1 MNKPVVS
8 SNKEAAQL
16 NRTYKV
22 LSAVLVRLMR
32 PLARL
37 MLRNGVTFHAF
48 ADLAKVVFVEIAA
61 TEFTI
66 HGRKQSDSRISVIT
80 GLTRKDVKYIT
91 QAEPPDNVENFVRYN
106 RAARVI
112 SGWIQDT
119 KFTDKRGN
127 PLDLPLDGA
136 APTFGDLVRSYS
148 GDAPARAVLDELE
161 RVGAVIRVA
170 DNKISLLSRA
180 YLPQT
185 DDVEKI
191 AVIGSAVGTLLE
203 TIDNNC
209 FTGEGKPFFQRH
221 IENRLIPT
229 DAAAEFH
236 MMARRKGQQ
245 LLETLDRWLSDREV
259 KDHRK
264 ATLLETKHVGLGMYY
279 FEEER

>member
-1 MNKPVVS
+1 MNKQAILI
-8 SNKEAAQL
+8 NDAAQL

-22 LSAVLVRLMR
+22 LSSVLIRLMR
-32 PLARL
+32 PLVRL

-48 ADLAKVVFVEIAA
+48 AELAKVVFVEIAA
-61 TEFTI
+61 AEFTI

-112 SGWIQDT
+112 SGWIQDA

-127 PLDLPLDGA
+127 PRDLPLDGPS
-136 APTFGDLVRSYS
+136 PTFGDLVRSYS

-161 RVGAVIRVA
+161 RVGAIMRVA
-170 DNKISLLSRA
+170 DNKVSLMTRA
-180 YLPQT
+180 YIPQT
-185 DDVEKI
+185 DDMEKI

-203 TIDNNC
+203 TIDYNC

-221 IENRLIPT
+221 IENRLIPE
-229 DAAAEFH
+229 DVAAEFH
-236 MMARRKGQQ
+236 MIARRKGQQ
-245 LLETLDRWLSDREV
+245 LLETLDQWLSEREV

-264 ATLLETKHVGLGMYY
+264 ARLLETKHVGLGMYY
-279 FEEER
+279 FEERR